1 MIETSQSTAA
11 LDEAMARAQSQ
22 IQTAAKDK
30 VNPAFRSRYADL
42 ASVWEA
48 CRDALTSNGVFISQ
62 WPVHSDDNRLHII
75 TRLAFKGEWIKAH
88 FSIPVLKQDAHGYG
102 SSLTYAK
109 RMSLAA
115 AVGVVAD
122 DDDDGNAASGRT
134 TDKPAAKPFAKPGSV
149 HPDRTMSEP
158 DTAAITGTAGVPK
171 NGKAK
176 ELYETLI
183 REMEMAKTAESLK
196 EWLKLRRADVEAL
209 PQEWL
214 EHFDEAYSFRKESLG
229 TVRAA

>member
-1 MIETSQSTAA
+1 MIETSQSTVA
-11 LDEAMARAQSQ
+11 LDEAMAKAQSQ
-22 IQTAAKDK
+22 IQTAVKDK
-30 VNPAFRSRYADL
+30 INPAFRSRYADL
-42 ASVWEA
+42 ASVWDA
-48 CRDALTSNGVFISQ
+48 CRDALTSNGVFVSQ
-62 WPVHSDDNRLHII
+62 WPIHSDDNRLHII
-75 TRLAFKGEWIKAH
+75 TRLAYKGEWIKAH

-115 AVGVVAD
+115 CVGVVAD
-122 DDDDGNAASGRT
+122 DDDDGNAAAGKSGPSA
-134 TDKPAAKPFAKPGSV
+134 KPAFVKPGSV
-149 HPDRTMSEP
+149 HPDRSHSEP

-183 REMEMAKTAESLK
+183 REMEQAKTAESLK

-214 EHFDEAYSFRKESLG
+214 EHFDEAYSFRKDSLG
-229 TVRAA
+229 SVRAA

>member
-11 LDEAMARAQSQ
+11 LDEAMAKAQSQ

-30 VNPAFRSRYADL
+30 INPAFRSRYADL

-62 WPVHSDDNRLHII
+62 WPIHSEDNRLHIV

-115 AVGVVAD
+115 CVGVVAD
-122 DDDDGNAASGRT
+122 DDDDGNAASNKPNGNS
-134 TDKPAAKPFAKPGSV
+134 DKPKLGV
-149 HPDRTMSEP
+149 HSERSMSQP
-158 DTAAITGTAGVPK
+158 DTAGIVGTSGASK
-171 NGKAK
+171 NGAAKA
-176 ELYETLI
+176 LYETLI
-183 REMEMAKTAESLK
+183 KEMEQAKTVEALK
-196 EWLKLRRADVEAL
+196 EWLKLRRADVEKL

-214 EHFDEAYSFRKESLG
+214 EHFDEAYGFRRDSL
-229 TVRAA
+229 TSVQAA